1 MQALQRG
8 EHGVGCWL
16 LLWWQRLAVGT
27 IQHYSVIVISTAPTA
42 LSLVE
47 QMGIGRMSWNKSLS
61 LGRDRG
67 ENALLIEVGTVAA
80 TSILGAFKTGAS
92 NLKDT
97 L

>member
-27 IQHYSVIVISTAPTA
+27 IQHYSAAPSA
-42 LSLVE
+42 LSLVK
-47 QMGIGRMSWNKSLS
+47 QMGIGRMSWDKSLS
-61 LGRDRG
+61 LGSDRR
-67 ENALLIEVGTVAA
+67 EYALLIEVGTVAA
-80 TSILGAFKTGAS
+80 TSIQGAFRTGAS

>member
-1 MQALQRG
+1 
-8 EHGVGCWL
+8 
-16 LLWWQRLAVGT
+16 
-27 IQHYSVIVISTAPTA
+27 
-42 LSLVE
+42 
-47 QMGIGRMSWNKSLS
+47 MGIGRMSWNKSLS